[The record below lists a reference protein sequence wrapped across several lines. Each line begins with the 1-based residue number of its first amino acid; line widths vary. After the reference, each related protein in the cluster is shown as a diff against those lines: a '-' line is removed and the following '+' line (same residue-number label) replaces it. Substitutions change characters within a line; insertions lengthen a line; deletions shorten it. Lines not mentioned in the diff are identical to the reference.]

1 MSKETNCF
9 DCKHCSY
16 EMYAQNKCKALAL
29 ITIEHTRF
37 VTVIHPLCSKINNN
51 NSCQY
56 FKHSKSFKI
65 LKMISNI
72 RVWYMKKLHPEWF
85 I

>member
-9 DCKHCSY
+9 DCKYISY
-16 EMYAQNKCKALAL
+16 EMYAKNKCKSPELV
-29 ITIEHTRF
+29 TIDHTRL
-37 VTVIHPLCSKINNN
+37 VTFIHPMCADINTDLNCKFFKYSKR
-51 NSCQY
+51 
-56 FKHSKSFKI
+56 FRI